1 MATLKGYIDAPLF
14 YDDTELSAS
23 LLNVLKNNTELIKH
37 SVTMPQ
43 VPFDVHRVLSN
54 VRTTWI
60 WRGGFQY
67 RTGVEDAVF
76 VIYSKETTAS
86 PNYEIVIRFDDV
98 EVDRYD
104 AGIGGINVGGYTVRT
119 IAIDTRGYVDYQIIT
134 VTVIPEVV
142 SGGDPSKGLQWVF
155 DAYITPLSGVDVG
168 TWPGIPTFGTVTSTK
183 LNQLSNAA
191 DYLANRLA
199 IVPKPLSINY
209 VEWMG
214 TNNPA
219 FPTFRYFTARAT
231 NGNPRLRTNVFYQ
244 CQQTSASISLN
255 IGGVITTYGPYI
267 KGQKV
272 LITFDVDMIA
282 SGLSYDVD
290 YFSSIYETV
299 HVTGG
304 SSDGHGGFVFSR
316 INSGII
322 SQGATSYSLPALLD
336 DNQILESIT
345 FSELQTRLTA
355 IGTQLDTAHTRIGAH
370 DKPFNVATM
379 FRARHTSDAGQNE
392 FWNSTFLHSLIREGD
407 ILWVK
412 GQGVKIGYG
421 PSTREVKSE
430 SKPNDIWK
438 YTFATEKEL
447 LPGDKVTQQYFYL
460 DQFEGLYPGMRY
472 YIIGK
477 DITYAAE
484 HLR

>member
-1 MATLKGYIDAPLF
+1 MATLKNYIDSPLF

-23 LLNVLKNNTELIKH
+23 LLNILKNNSEIIKH
-37 SVTMPQ
+37 CTTLPQ
-43 VPFDVHRVLSN
+43 SPFDVHRVLSN
-54 VRTTWI
+54 VRTTWM

-67 RTGVEDAVF
+67 RVGLEDAVF

-86 PNYEIVIRFDDV
+86 PNYEIVIYFDGV

-104 AGIGGINVGGYTVRT
+104 AGVGGINVGGYVVRT
-119 IAIDTRGYVDYQIIT
+119 LPIDSRGYFDYQIVT
-134 VTVIPEVV
+134 VTIIPQVV

-155 DAYITPLSGVDVG
+155 DAYTTPLSSVDVG
-168 TWPGIPTFGTVTSTK
+168 TWPGVPTFGTLTSTK
-183 LNQLSNAA
+183 LNQLSNAE
-191 DYLANRLA
+191 DYLAGRLG
-199 IVPKPLSINY
+199 IVPMPLSLNY

-272 LITFDVDMIA
+272 LVVFDVDMIA
-282 SGLSYDVD
+282 NGLSYDVD

-304 SSDGHGGFVFSR
+304 SSDGRGGFVFSR

-322 SQGATSYSLPALLD
+322 SQGATSYSLPATRD
-336 DNQILESIT
+336 DNQIMEGLT
-345 FSELQTRLTA
+345 FTQLQTRLNNIA
-355 IGTQLDTAHTRIGAH
+355 SDLDTAHTRINAH
-370 DKPFNVATM
+370 NKPFLYGVM
-379 FRARHTSDAGQNE
+379 FRARPTADDGQNE
-392 FWNSTFLHSLIREGD
+392 FWNSTFIHSIVRQGD

-412 GQGVKIGYG
+412 GQGVKIAYG

-438 YTFATEKEL
+438 YTFLYEKDL
-447 LPGDKVTQQYFYL
+447 LDGDKITQQYFYL
-460 DQFEGLYPGMRY
+460 DQFEGLAPGMRY
-472 YIIGK
+472 YVIGK
-477 DITYAAE
+477 DIHYAAE